1 MMRRG
6 CRNSPARIN
15 EDHRMEL
22 SGVRVQKEDPD
33 ILFLTE
39 TKMDRGGIE
48 GLRWRL
54 GFTNMVVKDCKGK
67 SGGLAIFWRNGV
79 NF

>member
-1 MMRRG
+1 MKIIAWNCRG
-6 CRNSPARIN
+6 LGYGPT
-15 EDHRMEL
+15 
-22 SGVRVQKEDPD
+22 VRGLLNIQKEDPD